1 MESISDSKIK
11 QIAKIT
17 SLMNQISTNLA
28 NSMYDKYNVRD
39 RGNFIQLPYAYV
51 RIISF
56 LKLFYLIRAV
66 IIFISRFHPR
76 RDPSGS
82 QKSTRWT
89 GLSRRRRLWWW
100 N

>member
-1 MESISDSKIK
+1 MESISDRKIK

-28 NSMYDKYNVRD
+28 NSMYDNYNVRD
-39 RGNFIQLPYAYV
+39 RGNFIQLPCAYV

-56 LKLFYLIRAV
+56 LKLFHLIRAV
-66 IIFISRFHPR
+66 IIFISRLHPR

-82 QKSTRWT
+82 QKSTR
-89 GLSRRRRLWWW
+89 
-100 N
+100 

>member
-1 MESISDSKIK
+1 MESTSDSKIK

-28 NSMYDKYNVRD
+28 NSMYDNYNVRD

-56 LKLFYLIRAV
+56 LKLFPLIRAV
-66 IIFISRFHPR
+66 IFFY
-76 RDPSGS
+76 
-82 QKSTRWT
+82 
-89 GLSRRRRLWWW
+89 
-100 N
+100 